1 MAWSITKFNA
11 EEIIG
16 LAVEIEKQGQKFYE
30 IAAAQVEDAEVKKIF
45 ELLVGE
51 EKQHIADFES
61 LGAQLPSD
69 FVPNESYVGEYG
81 DYIKA
86 LIDNHVFNHNNIEKF
101 IPGISVAR
109 EALAVAFRFEKD
121 SILIFQELY
130 KVVDDAGKEVLGKL
144 IEQEKQHIKKL
155 ATDISEE
162 IIWLTNLVE
171 NILDMTRINES
182 HLVIQKENEVVDDV
196 VSEAVSHV
204 ERLLRERN
212 FTVQLPDDVI
222 MVPMD
227 GRLIVR
233 VLINLLENAVLHTQ
247 PEAAIQLSAT
257 INKDNLKVI
266 VSDNGQGIK
275 EELYEKLFEKFVT
288 NDKIVSDGRR
298 GIGLGL
304 ANCKALVEAHGGSI
318 WAEANDPQGTRFV
331 FTLPLEHPAVSA

>member
-1 MAWSITKFNA
+1 MAWSITKFNG

-51 EKQHIADFES
+51 EKQHIADFEG

-101 IPGISVAR
+101 IPNISVAR

-155 ATDISEE
+155 ATDI
-162 IIWLTNLVE
+162 
-171 NILDMTRINES
+171 
-182 HLVIQKENEVVDDV
+182 
-196 VSEAVSHV
+196 
-204 ERLLRERN
+204 
-212 FTVQLPDDVI
+212 
-222 MVPMD
+222 VPY
-227 GRLIVR
+227 
-233 VLINLLENAVLHTQ
+233 N
-247 PEAAIQLSAT
+247 
-257 INKDNLKVI
+257 
-266 VSDNGQGIK
+266 
-275 EELYEKLFEKFVT
+275 
-288 NDKIVSDGRR
+288 
-298 GIGLGL
+298 
-304 ANCKALVEAHGGSI
+304 
-318 WAEANDPQGTRFV
+318 
-331 FTLPLEHPAVSA
+331 